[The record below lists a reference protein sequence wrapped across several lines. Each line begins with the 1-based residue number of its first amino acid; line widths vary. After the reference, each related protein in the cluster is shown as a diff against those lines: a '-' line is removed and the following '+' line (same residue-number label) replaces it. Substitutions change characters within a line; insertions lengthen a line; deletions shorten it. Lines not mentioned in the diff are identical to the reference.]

1 MQESAET
8 AETLNTLSGQILD
21 AAIEVHRTLGG
32 PGLLESIYEESLV
45 FELGLR
51 GLTVA
56 RQVPVQVQYKS
67 HTVKHPLIIDLLVAN
82 KIIVEIKSVEKFN
95 PVYASQLL
103 TYLRLTGRSLGL
115 IINFGE
121 RYVKNGFHRVVNK
134 FPGP

>member
-56 RQVPVQVQYKS
+56 RQVPVRVQYKS
-67 HTVKHPLIIDLLVAN
+67 HAVKHPLIIDLLVAN

-121 RYVKNGFHRVVNK
+121 RYVKDGFHRVVNK

>member
-1 MQESAET
+1 M
-8 AETLNTLSGQILD
+8 D

-56 RQVPVQVQYKS
+56 RQVPVRGQYKS
-67 HTVKHPLIIDLLVAN
+67 HAVKHPLIIDLLVAN

-95 PVYASQLL
+95 PVHASQLL